1 MRLPLFISV
10 IIDVVVSSALNI
22 KEVDVNGN
30 YYVQWGDNLALTC
43 VQDTPTFGKL
53 SIDWFLPSQP
63 NRPVEY
69 GNKAHVYRQD
79 QLDSM
84 ILVLVVRYVN
94 TDDSGTYIC
103 RTGRQEGNQFIEMG
117 RKSVNVIVRKS
128 IVATDCSRDQ
138 WIPVL
143 GENTNCWG
151 NDTDCGVPAATVR
164 CIIEAFPAPTIHW
177 RFKGVQLTT
186 GTKYIITTFG
196 ITIINPTTEDS
207 GIYTVIAR
215 QPQQTAVF
223 DLQISAFSRP
233 RITSG
238 PSIVRT
244 YNNTFVAG
252 REAYLQCLASGQP
265 PPTIHWYHE
274 RDPQTELQK
283 ANPKRFSVNTN
294 FRIGLLR
301 ISEVSFPEDSGSYIC
316 RAVIPVP
323 ATYYGSTLVTIAEAQ
338 IHIEVTLFPTLIP
351 LTTMHSY
358 VELGGTA
365 TVQCRVRATTPLDLY
380 FKRFNSST
388 SYTNGV
394 QAGDKRIRVWRED
407 DVNDPLNHDL
417 FLTIENTTLND
428 TWNYSCH
435 AVNQGNSSWW
445 NTTIQ
450 VMRTPQMLLH
460 STLNTDSELSGL
472 RFGWRYQG
480 TNVTCISRGMPH
492 PTWTWYR
499 RGEQILNGQNLTF
512 VIVSYDY
519 WDHSQSWLQ
528 ITPCLYTEHFIYD
541 DYVCKATNI
550 KGTNESKVSFRR
562 ASIPGQPRLESYSV
576 TQSTIFLNVSP
587 PVNTGG
593 MATLAYELTY
603 RAFGGPEGWYGPVA
617 YPLDGSRSSGKPK
630 FELTGLLGD
639 TNYQL
644 KLLARSI
651 VGQGIPYSFSITTA
665 SSTRPGPVEVIHSAT
680 GIYPYGHIVN
690 WIPPL
695 SGGSP
700 ILGYRIRV
708 RSVDNDLNLISMVEN
723 ISPSSSWKVY
733 TPSFNNPYM
742 NYYHLAP
749 LKPDQTYQLIVEA
762 YNHHGYSLDGVDIKQ
777 YGYLNRTPT
786 STPQLQQIFPGE
798 RLNYQNSDIL
808 SNPANLL
815 MNFKQS
821 DLVPIWYLFET
832 PSADELDPPS
842 LMFSDSS
849 SIYNSHQIILFL
861 GIHTFIAYIFY

>member
-1 MRLPLFISV
+1 M
-10 IIDVVVSSALNI
+10 
-22 KEVDVNGN
+22 
-30 YYVQWGDNLALTC
+30 WMDN
-43 VQDTPTFGKL
+43 PPFGKA

-63 NRPVEY
+63 NRPVGY

-79 QLDSM
+79 QLDSTV
-84 ILVLVVRYVN
+84 LVLVVRSVN
-94 TDDSGTYIC
+94 TDDSGIYTC

-117 RKSVNVIVRKS
+117 RKSINVIVKKS
-128 IVATDCSRDQ
+128 IVATDCPRDQ
-138 WIPVL
+138 WIPIL
-143 GENTNCWG
+143 GENIKCRDNL
-151 NDTDCGVPAATVR
+151 TDCSVHTATVR

-186 GTKYIITTFG
+186 GTKYIMTNFG
-196 ITIINPTTEDS
+196 ITILNPTTEDS

-223 DLQISAFSRP
+223 DLHISAFSRP

-244 YNNTFVAG
+244 YNNTFVSG
-252 REAYLQCLASGQP
+252 REAFLQCLASGQP

-274 RDPQTELQK
+274 RDSQTELQK
-283 ANPKRFSVNTN
+283 VNPKKFSVNTN
-294 FRIGLLR
+294 CRIGLLW
-301 ISEVSFPEDSGSYIC
+301 ISEVAYPEDSGSYIC

-323 ATYYGSTLVTIAEAQ
+323 ATYSGSALATTTEAQ
-338 IHIEVTLFPTLIP
+338 ISIEVTLPPTLIP
-351 LTTMHSY
+351 LTTMHSF
-358 VELGGTA
+358 VEQGDTA
-365 TVQCRVRATTPLDLY
+365 TVQCRVRATTPMEFY

-388 SYTNGV
+388 PYIDGV
-394 QAGDKRIRVWRED
+394 QPGDKRIRVWRES
-407 DVNDPLNHDL
+407 VENDPLNHDL
-417 FLTIENTTLND
+417 FLTIENTTLDD
-428 TWNYSCH
+428 TWNYTCH
-435 AVNQGNSSWW
+435 AINQGNSSWW

-450 VMRTPQMLLH
+450 VMQTPQISLH
-460 STLNTDSELSGL
+460 STLNTDDELSGL

-512 VIVSYDY
+512 VIITYDY

-562 ASIPGQPRLESYSV
+562 ASVPGQPKLESYSV

-587 PVNTGG
+587 PTNTGG
-593 MATLAYELTY
+593 MPTLAYEIIY
-603 RAFGGPEGWYGPVA
+603 RAFGGPEGWYGPVT
-617 YPLDGSRSSGKPK
+617 YPLDASKVSGRPK
-630 FELTGLLGD
+630 FELTGLLGN

-644 KLLARSI
+644 KLFARSI
-651 VGQGIPYSFSITTA
+651 VGQGTPYSFSITTP
-665 SSTRPGPVEVIHSAT
+665 SSTRPGPVEVIHSAA
-680 GIYPYGHIVN
+680 GIYPYGHVVN
-690 WIPPL
+690 WIPPM

-700 ILGYRIRV
+700 ILGYRLRV
-708 RSVDNDLNLISMVEN
+708 RSIDNGLNLISMIEN
-723 ISPSSSWKVY
+723 ISPSSPWKVY

-749 LKPDQTYQLIVEA
+749 LKPDQTYQLIIEA
-762 YNHHGYSLDGVDIKQ
+762 YNRHGYSLDGVDIQQ

-798 RLNYQNSDIL
+798 RLNYQNPERL
-808 SNPANLL
+808 SNSLNLL
-815 MNFKQS
+815 TNSEQS

-832 PSADELDPPS
+832 PSADELNSPS
-842 LMFSDSS
+842 LLFNSNHNSLK
-849 SIYNSHQIILFL
+849 YNSYQNVLLLGIYTFTMSILFC
-861 GIHTFIAYIFY
+861 

>member
-1 MRLPLFISV
+1 MV
-10 IIDVVVSSALNI
+10 
-22 KEVDVNGN
+22 
-30 YYVQWGDNLALTC
+30 
-43 VQDTPTFGKL
+43 
-53 SIDWFLPSQP
+53 
-63 NRPVEY
+63 
-69 GNKAHVYRQD
+69 
-79 QLDSM
+79 
-84 ILVLVVRYVN
+84 LVLVVRSVV
-94 TDDSGTYIC
+94 TDDSGTYVC

-117 RKSVNVIVRKS
+117 RRSVNVIVRKS
-128 IVATDCSRDQ
+128 IVATDCPRDQ

-143 GENTNCWG
+143 EENTNCWG
-151 NDTDCGVPAATVR
+151 NGTDCGGPTATVR
-164 CIIEAFPAPTIHW
+164 CIVEAFPAPTIHW

-238 PSIVRT
+238 PSIVRHT
-244 YNNTFVAG
+244 TILL
-252 REAYLQCLASGQP
+252 YLAEKH
-265 PPTIHWYHE
+265 IF
-274 RDPQTELQK
+274 K
-283 ANPKRFSVNTN
+283 
-294 FRIGLLR
+294 
-301 ISEVSFPEDSGSYIC
+301 VSYPEDSGSYIC

-323 ATYYGSTLVTIAEAQ
+323 ATYSGSTLVTTTEAQ
-338 IHIEVTLFPTLIP
+338 IPIEVTLPPTLIP

-365 TVQCRVRATTPLDLY
+365 TVQCRVRATTPLELY

-388 SYTNGV
+388 SYISGV
-394 QAGDKRIRVWRED
+394 QTGDKRIRVWREN
-407 DVNDPLNHDL
+407 DVNDPLNHNL
-417 FLTIENTTLND
+417 FLTIKNTTLDD

-450 VMRTPQMLLH
+450 VMQTPQILLH
-460 STLNTDSELSGL
+460 STLNTDSELSEL

-499 RGEQILNGQNLTF
+499 RGEQILNGQNSTF
-512 VIVSYDY
+512 VIISYDY

-562 ASIPGQPRLESYSV
+562 ASVPGQPRLESYSV
-576 TQSTIFLNVSP
+576 TQSTIFFNVSP

-603 RAFGGPEGWYGPVA
+603 RAFGGPEGWYGPVT

-680 GIYPYGHIVN
+680 GIYPYGHVVN
-690 WIPPL
+690 WIPPM

-708 RSVDNDLNLISMVEN
+708 RSVDNDLNLISMIEN

-742 NYYHLAP
+742 DYYHLAP
-749 LKPDQTYQLIVEA
+749 LKPGQTYQLIVEA
-762 YNHHGYSLDGVDIKQ
+762 YNRHGYSLDGIDIKQ

-808 SNPANLL
+808 SNPVNSL

-832 PSADELDPPS
+832 PSADELDPPP
-842 LMFSDSS
+842 LIFSQSS
-849 SIYNSHQIILFL
+849 SIYNSHQIILLL